1 MKLVLIRYHLFG
13 SLPKTRSGEEID
25 EAPVR
30 WRAKPCGWHR
40 RSGTVRYTALSL
52 ALTIGMIILTL
63 DSAALDLI
71 SDADASDNS
80 IKLISLDINLAPQP
94 QP

>member
-1 MKLVLIRYHLFG
+1 MKLVLIRYHLLG
-13 SLPKTRSGEEID
+13 TLPKSRWGEEID
-25 EAPVR
+25 EEPVR

-40 RSGTVRYTALSL
+40 RASTIRYTILSL

-71 SDADASDNS
+71 SDANASETS
-80 IKLISLDINLAPQP
+80 LQSISLDINLDPNP
-94 QP
+94 

>member
-1 MKLVLIRYHLFG
+1 MKIALIRYHLFG
-13 SLPKTRSGEEID
+13 SLPKTRWGEEID
-25 EAPVR
+25 EEPVR

-40 RSGTVRYTALSL
+40 RAGAIRYTVLSL

-71 SDADASDNS
+71 SDANASESSLQS
-80 IKLISLDINLAPQP
+80 IALDINLAPQP
-94 QP
+94 

>member
-1 MKLVLIRYHLFG
+1 MKLALIRYHLFG
-13 SLPKTRSGEEID
+13 SLPKSRWGEEID
-25 EAPVR
+25 EEPVR

-40 RSGTVRYTALSL
+40 RAGIIRYTILSL

-71 SDADASDNS
+71 SEARASNS
-80 IKLISLDINLAPQP
+80 AAQSISLDINLDPNP
-94 QP
+94 

>member
-1 MKLVLIRYHLFG
+1 MKLALIRYHLFG
-13 SLPKTRSGEEID
+13 SLPKSRWGEEID
-25 EAPVR
+25 EEPVR

-40 RSGTVRYTALSL
+40 RAGTIRYTILSL

-71 SDADASDNS
+71 SEARASNS
-80 IKLISLDINLAPQP
+80 AAQSISLDINLDPNP
-94 QP
+94 